1 MSGATR
7 VTVAGAVAMA
17 AIEVVTAFYIEVPA
31 AAVVFAVLFAA
42 GAAWLLWTSGVW
54 AVGVLALLF
63 AIEIVFLP
71 TYERDTT
78 IDWGVQLAAL
88 AASVVGIAA
97 AFAWLLQRRRARSAT
112 G

>member
-42 GAAWLLWTSGVW
+42 GAA
-54 AVGVLALLF
+54 
-63 AIEIVFLP
+63 
-71 TYERDTT
+71 
-78 IDWGVQLAAL
+78 
-88 AASVVGIAA
+88 
-97 AFAWLLQRRRARSAT
+97 
-112 G
+112 